1 MYQIKLF
8 TASTPSEVEERVNE
22 WLKRRSGE
30 NSFRLV
36 QVTPTDVVQ
45 VSSTSGIQRFTL
57 VLMYEMLTP
66 SKDGDV

>member
-30 NSFRLV
+30 SSFRLV
-36 QVTPTDVVQ
+36 QATPTDVVQ
-45 VSSTSGIQRFTL
+45 ISSNSGIQRFTL
-57 VLMYEMLTP
+57 VLTYELLTP
-66 SKDGDV
+66 SKDWDV